1 MIEGKNSLNTV
12 SLEGY
17 LKETNLQMKV
27 VNGREAIT
35 GSITISVAEN
45 EDYRIRFFNY
55 KTTSTGEDSANY
67 LALRELMSDQAM
79 SIATIL
85 KADGRLTF
93 SQAALQATQVWARG
107 RFGVYDRKDERG
119 EVHTFITLEGIR
131 AGVKNNASRHPFAP
145 EATFDIEA
153 YVLSKSPENVEDGR
167 VTVSLAI
174 PDWYRETAVP
184 VSFICEDESSV
195 QCIASYERGMS
206 GRFVGRL
213 KNFRKEEQKAAGKVV
228 RFMDGSV
235 SETRPTYSFVEER
248 IIDKMTYPYEEG
260 DEKYIDG
267 ETMKNLLANREMAL
281 STLESAPRQSASAPA
296 VPAKKFML

>member
-107 RFGVYDRKDERG
+107 RFGVYDRKDE
-119 EVHTFITLEGIR
+119 
-131 AGVKNNASRHPFAP
+131 N
-145 EATFDIEA
+145 
-153 YVLSKSPENVEDGR
+153 
-167 VTVSLAI
+167 
-174 PDWYRETAVP
+174 TAVHYVKEWLAAKRYHHLYQP
-184 VSFICEDESSV
+184 VDKDPAIDRHV
-195 QCIASYERGMS
+195 VIVLRHRYIA
-206 GRFVGRL
+206 
-213 KNFRKEEQKAAGKVV
+213 
-228 RFMDGSV
+228 
-235 SETRPTYSFVEER
+235 
-248 IIDKMTYPYEEG
+248 
-260 DEKYIDG
+260 
-267 ETMKNLLANREMAL
+267 
-281 STLESAPRQSASAPA
+281 
-296 VPAKKFML
+296 